1 MPVFSHLHCHTQYS
15 LLDGQASIG
24 ALMKKAQA
32 DGMPAVALTDHG
44 NMFGAFNFVA
54 EANKYNVK
62 PIVGCEFYL
71 VEDRHKKSFSREK
84 GERDVRHHQL
94 LLAKDQAGYQ
104 NLAKLCSMSFIEGVY
119 SKYPRIDKE
128 LLLQYHEGLIAT
140 SCCIGAEIPQAL
152 LWKSEEEAEE
162 LLKWWLDLF
171 GADYYLEI
179 QRHGLKNID
188 NTGKNQEDLNQILL
202 KWARKYNVKVI
213 CTNDSHYVD
222 QTDFAPHDL
231 LLCVNTGEEHSIPVG
246 DFQTKY
252 FRLMSQDSKVLY
264 DHLDNLRPLASS
276 DDQVRRQ
283 LMRIDEEAQM
293 PKPRARF
300 GFPNDQFYFKTQEEM
315 NRLFEDVP
323 ESVDNTN
330 EIVDK
335 ITPPTLQRDILLPNF
350 PLPPEYPTADA
361 FLRHLTFK
369 GAFEGPKPRY
379 SERTPEIEER
389 LNYELRVIETMGF
402 AGYFLITQDFINK
415 GRDMGVAVGPGRG
428 SAAGSAVAYCVGI
441 TNIDPIKYSL
451 LFERFLNPERV
462 SMPDIDIDFDDV
474 NRQKVIDYVVQKYGK
489 TQVAQI
495 ITFGTMAAKS
505 SIKDV
510 ARAMELPLPAT
521 NELAKMVP
529 EQVGTTL
536 LKAFTENQEL
546 DMIRRDEA
554 PDNLRG
560 QILRLAEK
568 LEGSVRNTGIHAA
581 GVIIAPDDIT
591 KYIPVSTSK
600 DSDLLVTQFDGKVIE
615 SAGMLKMD
623 FLGLKTLTIIV
634 DALALIEKNHG
645 VKIDIDNIPIDD
657 PKTYELYQRGDTIGT
672 FQFESE
678 GMRMYLKDLKPT
690 NIEDLIAMNALYRP
704 GPMQFI
710 PNFINRKHGREPV
723 EYPHE
728 LLEPILNY
736 SQGIMVYQE
745 QIMQAAQILAG
756 YSLGGADLLRRAMG
770 KKDMKKMAQ
779 EREKFV
785 AGAKKLHNIP
795 AKKASEVFDVME
807 KFAAYGFNRCLT
819 GDTVVHDACTGRRWT
834 MAEIYRHRPSDLTV
848 YALGED
854 EKLHPRAVTDVFDNG
869 IKPVFEVV
877 TRQGKRLRATANH
890 PLRTVH
896 GWTLLQELRSGDRI
910 AAPRHIRTAATATWP
925 AYQLVALAGLISEG
939 NTCHPGS
946 LYFFSNDFTFI
957 EDFAVA
963 IRQFPDTV
971 ARIYQRPDARQYE
984 VCANTGRSNHAGSG
998 SRRSGAYQWA
1008 KTLGITGK
1016 KATEKTIPAAVFELC
1031 DADLC
1036 LLLGRLWAGD
1046 GFIANHQEHTPW
1058 YATSSRQLAFDVQT
1072 LLLRLG
1078 IQSSIHTKR
1087 FRYRAT
1093 LRPGYTVRLIGV
1105 DAVERFLTLIAP
1117 HCLSR
1122 EAAVEKLR
1130 AYVAATERGLTSKDT
1145 IPHQYARQLVIAE
1158 RATSGFPWK
1167 RIEAESGVSMREFTG
1182 RGSHVKQ
1189 AFRRSTLGRLAD
1201 YFNSATLRTTAEN
1214 DIFWDE
1220 IVSITPCGEEQT
1232 YDLTVADDH
1241 NFIANGLVVH
1251 NSHSAAYSVVAYQT
1265 GYLKANYPA
1274 EYMAAVL
1281 TNNMSDIK
1289 KVTFF
1294 IEEARRQGVPVLGPD
1309 VNESI
1314 LKFNVNEKGQ
1324 IRFGMAAVKGAGEAA
1339 IESIVQERDKK
1350 GPYTD
1355 IFDFS
1360 KRVNLRAVNKKTFES
1375 LALSGA
1381 FDSFE
1386 RYHRRQFVE
1395 APGGDQNLIDKAV
1408 RMGQQ
1413 YQAELE
1419 SAQQSLFGG
1428 GAFGAVAMPLP
1439 KVPEMEPWPATELL
1453 RREKEVVGFYL
1464 SGHPLD
1470 DFKLEIDSY
1479 CTCGLDKVENY
1490 KNREVTVAG
1499 LISNVLFKT
1508 TKTGQPFV
1516 SFNVE
1521 DYESSLN
1528 LALFRDDYSRF
1539 SALIN
1544 PRNYDKEQ
1552 VPPMYIRGKYQQ
1564 RFRDS
1569 DQFEFKILA
1578 MEPLFNVAE
1587 KLANGVRVQLDLRTI
1602 TEPFMDRFMEAVEGA
1617 AGSKKL
1623 EIKFAEPHEHLTVD
1637 TYSRRY
1643 RIEPKEFIRKM
1654 REMEIEACQLI

>member
-1 MPVFSHLHCHTQYS
+1 MPVFSHLHSHTQYS
-15 LLDGQASIG
+15 LLDGQASIS

-62 PIVGCEFYL
+62 PIVGCEFYM
-71 VEDRHKKSFSREK
+71 VEDRHKKAFSREK
-84 GERDVRHHQL
+84 GERDKRYHQL
-94 LLAKDQAGYQ
+94 LLAKDQDGYH
-104 NLAKLCSMSFIEGVY
+104 NLSKLCSMSFIEGVY
-119 SKYPRIDKE
+119 SKFPRIDKE
-128 LLLQYHEGLIAT
+128 LLLKYHKGLIAT
-140 SCCIGAEIPQAL
+140 SCCIGAEIPQAIL
-152 LWKSEEEAEE
+152 FESEAKAEE
-162 LLKWWLDLF
+162 LLKWWLDVF
-171 GADYYLEI
+171 EDDYYIEI
-179 QRHGLKNID
+179 QRHGLMNFD
-188 NTGKNQEDLNQILL
+188 GTGKSQEDVNQVLL
-202 KWARKYNVKVI
+202 GLARKYNVKVI
-213 CTNDSHYVD
+213 CTNDSHYVE
-222 QTDFAPHDL
+222 QTDFAPHDI

-246 DFQTKY
+246 DFQTQY
-252 FRLMSQDSKVLY
+252 FRLISQDNKVHY
-264 DHLDNLRPLASS
+264 DHLDNLRHLSGQDAHI
-276 DDQVRRQ
+276 RRQ
-283 LMRIDEEAQM
+283 LQRIDEEAQA

-300 GFPNDQFYFKTQEEM
+300 GFANDQFYFKNQAEM
-315 NRLFEDVP
+315 NALFSDVP

-335 ITPPTLQRDILLPNF
+335 ITPPVLQRDILLPNF
-350 PLPPEYPTADA
+350 PLPPEHPTADA

-369 GAFEGPKPRY
+369 GAFEGPKARY

-389 LNYELRVIETMGF
+389 LDYELRVIETMGF
-402 AGYFLITQDFINK
+402 AGYFLITQDFINH
-415 GRDMGVAVGPGRG
+415 GRNIGVAVGPGRG
-428 SAAGSAVAYCVGI
+428 SAAGSAVAYCIGI

-474 NRQKVIDYVVQKYGK
+474 NRQRVIDYVVDKYGK

-510 ARAMELPLPAT
+510 SRAMELPLPVA
-521 NELAKMVP
+521 NDLVKMVP
-529 EQVGTTL
+529 DQVGTTL
-536 LKAFTENQEL
+536 AKAFAENPEL
-546 DMIRRDEA
+546 DYILRDEA

-560 QILRLAEK
+560 QILRLAHK

-600 DSDLLVTQFDGKVIE
+600 DSDLLITQFDGKVIE

-634 DALALIEKNHG
+634 DAINLIEKNHG
-645 VKIDIDNIPIDD
+645 VKIDIDEIPIDD
-657 PKTYELYQRGDTIGT
+657 LKTYELYQRGDTIGT

-710 PNFINRKHGREPV
+710 PNFINRKHGRETV
-723 EYPHE
+723 DYPHE

-745 QIMQAAQILAG
+745 QIMQTAQILAG

-770 KKDMKKMAQ
+770 KKDMKKMAL
-779 EREKFV
+779 EREKFCE
-785 AGAKKLHNIP
+785 GAKKLHGIV
-795 AKKASEVFDVME
+795 AKKANEVFDVME
-807 KFAAYGFNRCLT
+807 KFAAYGFNR
-819 GDTVVHDACTGRRWT
+819 
-834 MAEIYRHRPSDLTV
+834 
-848 YALGED
+848 
-854 EKLHPRAVTDVFDNG
+854 
-869 IKPVFEVV
+869 
-877 TRQGKRLRATANH
+877 
-890 PLRTVH
+890 
-896 GWTLLQELRSGDRI
+896 
-910 AAPRHIRTAATATWP
+910 
-925 AYQLVALAGLISEG
+925 
-939 NTCHPGS
+939 
-946 LYFFSNDFTFI
+946 
-957 EDFAVA
+957 
-963 IRQFPDTV
+963 
-971 ARIYQRPDARQYE
+971 
-984 VCANTGRSNHAGSG
+984 
-998 SRRSGAYQWA
+998 
-1008 KTLGITGK
+1008 
-1016 KATEKTIPAAVFELC
+1016 
-1031 DADLC
+1031 
-1036 LLLGRLWAGD
+1036 
-1046 GFIANHQEHTPW
+1046 
-1058 YATSSRQLAFDVQT
+1058 
-1072 LLLRLG
+1072 
-1078 IQSSIHTKR
+1078 
-1087 FRYRAT
+1087 
-1093 LRPGYTVRLIGV
+1093 
-1105 DAVERFLTLIAP
+1105 
-1117 HCLSR
+1117 
-1122 EAAVEKLR
+1122 
-1130 AYVAATERGLTSKDT
+1130 
-1145 IPHQYARQLVIAE
+1145 
-1158 RATSGFPWK
+1158 
-1167 RIEAESGVSMREFTG
+1167 
-1182 RGSHVKQ
+1182 
-1189 AFRRSTLGRLAD
+1189 
-1201 YFNSATLRTTAEN
+1201 
-1214 DIFWDE
+1214 
-1220 IVSITPCGEEQT
+1220 
-1232 YDLTVADDH
+1232 
-1241 NFIANGLVVH
+1241 
-1251 NSHSAAYSVVAYQT
+1251 SHSAAYSVVAYQT
-1265 GYLKANYPA
+1265 GYLKAHYPA

-1281 TNNMSDIK
+1281 TNNMGDIK

-1294 IEEARRQGVPVLGPD
+1294 IEEARKQGVAVLGPD

-1314 LKFNVNEKGQ
+1314 LKFNVNSQGQ

-1339 IESIVQERDKK
+1339 VEEIVQERDKN
-1350 GPYTD
+1350 GPYGD

-1360 KRVNLRAVNKKTFES
+1360 RRVNLRAVNKKTFES
-1375 LALSGA
+1375 MAQAGA

-1386 RYHRRQFVE
+1386 RYHRRQFIE
-1395 APGGDQNLIDKAV
+1395 APSGDQNVIEKAMKV
-1408 RMGQQ
+1408 GQQ
-1413 YQAELE
+1413 HQAAKE

-1428 GAFGAVAMPLP
+1428 GGGEMAIPMP
-1439 KVPEMEPWPATELL
+1439 KIQDMEPWSPTEKL

-1479 CTCGLDKVENY
+1479 CTCGLDKIESY
-1490 KNREVTVAG
+1490 KNRDITVAG

-1516 SFNVE
+1516 SFNIE

-1528 LALFRDDYSRF
+1528 LALFRDDYSKF

-1552 VPPMYIRGKYQQ
+1552 VPPMFIRGKYAQ

-1569 DQFEFKILA
+1569 DQFEFKIMT

-1602 TEPFMDRFMEAVEGA
+1602 TEPFMDRFMEAVEGC

-1623 EIKFAEPHEHLTVD
+1623 EIKFAEPHEHLAVD

-1654 REMEIEACQLI
+1654 REMEIDACQLI